1 MTKTP
6 PPPPPKKEEKL
17 KENHLLQQKKKAAV
31 MFVVTRYK
39 KRTLNI
45 IETVYTPRETTDPLK
60 IYKLIHVLT
69 RRG

>member
-1 MTKTP
+1 MF
-6 PPPPPKKEEKL
+6 
-17 KENHLLQQKKKAAV
+17 AV
-31 MFVVTRYK
+31 TMYK